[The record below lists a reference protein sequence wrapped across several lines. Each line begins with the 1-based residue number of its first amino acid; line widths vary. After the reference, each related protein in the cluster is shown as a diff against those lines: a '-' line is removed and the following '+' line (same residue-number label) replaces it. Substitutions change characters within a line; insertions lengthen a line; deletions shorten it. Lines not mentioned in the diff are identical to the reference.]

1 MLSAKAMANTLAWLA
16 KAQGWIML
24 AILAVVV
31 VVAAL
36 IGLRIATL
44 PEGSLHVRTF
54 SSNRNADGG
63 EH

>member
-1 MLSAKAMANTLAWLA
+1 MANTLARLA
-16 KAQGWIML
+16 KALAKALGWIML
-24 AILAVVV
+24 TILAVVV

-44 PEGSLHVRTF
+44 PEGSLPVRTF
-54 SSNRNADGG
+54 SSHHNADGG